1 METRL
6 NIQISSL
13 NENLAAARTEAEKF
27 QQETR
32 EAGEKLADAENRND
46 DLQGEI
52 AGKVFCDESFSWG
65 LLTRKLWH
73 IWRLTIFSDLFLLTS
88 FGSNCPK

>member
-32 EAGEKLADAENRND
+32 EAEEKLADAEKRND

-52 AGKVFCDESFSWG
+52 AGKVFCEKSFSWG

-73 IWRLTIFSDLFLLTS
+73 IRLTILSDLFLLTS

>member
-32 EAGEKLADAENRND
+32 EAGEKLADAETRND

-52 AGKVFCDESFSWG
+52 AGKVFCVKKYY
-65 LLTRKLWH
+65 L
-73 IWRLTIFSDLFLLTS
+73 
-88 FGSNCPK
+88 GSPY

>member
-32 EAGEKLADAENRND
+32 EAGEKLADAEKRND

-52 AGKVFCDESFSWG
+52 AGKVFCDKVFLGVSLLESCDILRINHF
-65 LLTRKLWH
+65 
-73 IWRLTIFSDLFLLTS
+73 F
-88 FGSNCPK
+88 